1 MGLGNRMSDSYF
13 KQNICFKNLTRVRCL
28 THAQAAAILTGADL
42 MDPVST
48 LSEAVSQG
56 LYHEWSVTCV
66 TSKSPRCRDSSQQ
79 SVIKHI
85 RDQSHDRNTSSKYLS
100 SLSLLLLGI
109 MNDSRDGHDRGAG
122 LCTEQCKG
130 WMNVVII

>member
-13 KQNICFKNLTRVRCL
+13 KQNICLKNLTRVRCL

-42 MDPVST
+42 MDPVSA

-66 TSKSPRCRDSSQQ
+66 TSKSQR
-79 SVIKHI
+79 
-85 RDQSHDRNTSSKYLS
+85 
-100 SLSLLLLGI
+100 
-109 MNDSRDGHDRGAG
+109 
-122 LCTEQCKG
+122 
-130 WMNVVII
+130 